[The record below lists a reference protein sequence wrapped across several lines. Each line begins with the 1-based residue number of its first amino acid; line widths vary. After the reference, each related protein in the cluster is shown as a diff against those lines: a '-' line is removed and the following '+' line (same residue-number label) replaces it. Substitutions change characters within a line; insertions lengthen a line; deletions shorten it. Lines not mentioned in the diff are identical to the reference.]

1 MAEQI
6 LLNISTNL
14 IKIGSI
20 EKAEIH
26 IINMLGHLHYADAPL
41 SYTS

>member
-14 IKIGSI
+14 IKIRSI
-20 EKAEIH
+20 KETEIH